1 MTSDWGGPCRGLWR
15 RFPVKRLAVTRCL
28 ARCLLAGMLIGW
40 WSGPATA
47 QAQGYPNKP
56 LHFIVPYPPG
66 GGSDITARIIAPKLS
81 ERLGQPV
88 IVENRPGGGGIVGV
102 NTIAKAAPDGYTIGQ
117 GPSGLLT
124 LSVTLQPKLPYSP
137 IRDFAPITMA
147 VNNLLIL
154 VAHPSFSAKDVGELI
169 AVAKAKPGQLSFGSS
184 GTGTAMHLAG
194 VLLTM
199 MAGIDM
205 VHIPYKGSSPSAND
219 LMGGQIP
226 LAIIDL
232 ASIRSF
238 IKAGK
243 IKPLGTMGPTRS
255 QLAPDIPTI
264 AESGLPGFVAQSWWG
279 IIAPARTPPEIV
291 ARLNSQLVAILEN
304 ADTRER
310 LLAGGVEPS
319 PSSPEEFSEFIRSE
333 ISRWAK
339 VIKDAK
345 IEAD

>member
-1 MTSDWGGPCRGLWR
+1 MKSDWGDRSGGLWR
-15 RFPVKRLAVTRCL
+15 GFLVKRLAATRCF
-28 ARCLLAGMLIGW
+28 ARCLLAGMLVGW
-40 WSGPATA
+40 WSGLATA

-56 LHFIVPYPPG
+56 LRFIVAYPPG

-88 IVENRPGGGGIVGV
+88 IVDNRTGGGGIVGV
-102 NTIAKAAPDGYTIGQ
+102 DAIAKAAPDGYTIGF

-124 LSVTLQPKLPYSP
+124 LSVTLQPNLPYSP
-137 IRDFAPITMA
+137 IRDLAPITMA
-147 VNNLLIL
+147 VNNPLIL
-154 VAHPSFSAKDVGELI
+154 VANPSFPAKDVREFI
-169 AVAKAKPGQLSFGSS
+169 ALAKGKPGQLSFGSS
-184 GTGTAMHLAG
+184 GTGTAHHLAG
-194 VLLTM
+194 VLLTK
-199 MAGIDM
+199 MAGIEL
-205 VHIPYKGSSPSAND
+205 VHIPYKGSSPVTND

-226 LAIIDL
+226 LAIIDV
-232 ASIRSF
+232 ASTRSF

-264 AESGLPGFVAQSWWG
+264 AESGLPGFVAQSWYG
-279 IIAPARTPPEIV
+279 IIAPARTPPEMV
-291 ARLNSQLVAILEN
+291 ARLNSHLAAILEN

-310 LLAGGVEPS
+310 LLALGVEPS
-319 PSSPEEFSEFIRSE
+319 PSSPEEFSAVIRSE
-333 ISRWAK
+333 ITRWAK